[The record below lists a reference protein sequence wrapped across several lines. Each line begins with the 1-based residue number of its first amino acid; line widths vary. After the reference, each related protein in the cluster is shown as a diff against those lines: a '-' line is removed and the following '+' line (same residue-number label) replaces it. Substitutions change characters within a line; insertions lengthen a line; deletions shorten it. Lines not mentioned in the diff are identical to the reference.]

1 MLLVKEYQYLVS
13 NLQGNAEKFY
23 SKAYGINSNSKVIGN
38 LDHISPRLVLGEL
51 ANNILSYIQMLNTT
65 DTQECETDVISNEEK
80 QGIQY
85 VVGHIFHKFY
95 KKFRSKK
102 DCESVRIQELLSI
115 LKSAKVEEDDI
126 QRLVNVKDMWY
137 LESK

>member
-51 ANNILSYIQMLNTT
+51 ANNILSYI
-65 DTQECETDVISNEEK
+65 
-80 QGIQY
+80 
-85 VVGHIFHKFY
+85 
-95 KKFRSKK
+95 
-102 DCESVRIQELLSI
+102 
-115 LKSAKVEEDDI
+115 
-126 QRLVNVKDMWY
+126 
-137 LESK
+137 